1 VLIPAGIAFTV
12 VGMAVM
18 TQATSTA
25 VLVVAFA
32 VECVGAAPLVTL
44 GTNLVIGSVPPE
56 KAGAAGALTQTGN
69 EFGYSLGIAVLGSV
83 VAATYRSQM
92 DGQGGSSL
100 GEAVS
105 GGVPAAVLDAAR
117 DAFTDGLHAVA
128 GITAVALT
136 VSAILLA
143 RTLRS
148 EPALGSDAGEAG

>member
-1 VLIPAGIAFTV
+1 
-12 VGMAVM
+12 M
-18 TQATSTA
+18 
-25 VLVVAFA
+25 LVVAFA
-32 VECVGAAPLVTL
+32 VQCVGPAPLVTL

-83 VAATYRSQM
+83 VTATYRSQM

-100 GEAVS
+100 AEA
-105 GGVPAAVLDAAR
+105 PAAVLDAAR
-117 DAFTDGLHAVA
+117 DAFTGGLHVAA

-136 VSAILLA
+136 VISILLA

-148 EPALGSDAGEAG
+148 ERALGSHTDS